1 MQAERVT
8 AIAQTAVTAEK
19 FPAVMGDLSV
29 VASNKTIVD
38 AQTAPAHRFLQATL
52 KVLQPASR
60 LSLTVKTPKCGPLLA
75 VVLAGNPSLI
85 AKCIRPVMK
94 LRLT

>member
-38 AQTAPAHRFLQATL
+38 AQTAPAHRFYRQ
-52 KVLQPASR
+52 R
-60 LSLTVKTPKCGPLLA
+60 
-75 VVLAGNPSLI
+75 
-85 AKCIRPVMK
+85 
-94 LRLT
+94 